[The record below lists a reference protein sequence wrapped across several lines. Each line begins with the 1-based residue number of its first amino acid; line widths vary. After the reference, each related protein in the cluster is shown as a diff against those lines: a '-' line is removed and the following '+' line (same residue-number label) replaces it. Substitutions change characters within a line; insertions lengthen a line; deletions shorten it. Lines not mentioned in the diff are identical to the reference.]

1 MTVRLP
7 LEEHH
12 KSMTVGKFLKET
24 IEDNQFREILYY
36 SNEVIDTSVM
46 MMYFDITAQ
55 EDKLYIKQNFPET
68 LI

>member
-1 MTVRLP
+1 MTVKLA

-24 IEDNQFREILYY
+24 IEDKRFREILYY
-36 SNEVIDTSVM
+36 SNEEIDTVVM
-46 MMYFDITAQ
+46 MMYFDITVQ
-55 EDKLYIKQNFPET
+55 EDKDYIKQNFPET